1 MRGALGVCNKDLCT
15 CPLLLLEPGK
25 LQTDLGFAFSG
36 RFLKENQ
43 PPTYPGSGE
52 AQGPGNCIQGCVLKL
67 DVLHALHG
75 VVLNFQWLRNVK
87 KKDFCLDRT
96 AQSPEKLPKREF
108 DF

>member
-15 CPLLLLEPGK
+15 CPLLLLEPDK

-75 VVLNFQWLRNVK
+75 VGLNFQ
-87 KKDFCLDRT
+87 
-96 AQSPEKLPKREF
+96 
-108 DF
+108 

>member
-1 MRGALGVCNKDLCT
+1 MLAWSLQVVLLGCPGRGQHREMMMRGALGVCNKDLGT

-25 LQTDLGFAFSG
+25 LQTNLGFAFSG

-75 VVLNFQWLRNVK
+75 VVLNFQ
-87 KKDFCLDRT
+87 
-96 AQSPEKLPKREF
+96 
-108 DF
+108 